1 MSQPIDG
8 AAVVTGA
15 AGGIGL
21 AICRRL
27 ATSGASIVA
36 VDKADRL
43 GETVAD
49 LESAGALVVGVQA
62 DLTTDDGIDA
72 ILAALDRPPGDLR
85 VVVNNAGITRDARL
99 VNMSA
104 EDFGSVLEV
113 NLGVAHRLIEQLRPR
128 LEHGAIVN
136 ISSRAYLG
144 NFGQFNYSMS
154 KGGLVGLTRA
164 LALAL
169 APSVRVNA
177 VAPGLIGTEMTM
189 AIPDDVREKM
199 VAAIP
204 LGRMGFPEEV
214 AETVAFLAS
223 DDSAYITGEVI
234 TVGGG
239 RSLSR

>member
-1 MSQPIDG
+1 MSGSIDG

-15 AGGIGL
+15 AGGIGR

-27 ATSGASIVA
+27 GAAGASIVA
-36 VDKADRL
+36 VDLADRL
-43 GETVAD
+43 AATVAE
-49 LESAGALVVGVQA
+49 LESVGIRVVPVQE
-62 DLTTDDGIDA
+62 DLTSERGPDA
-72 ILAALDRPPGDLR
+72 VLAALDGSGLSPR
-85 VVVNNAGITRDARL
+85 VIVNNAGITRDARL
-99 VNMSA
+99 VNMTSA
-104 EDFGSVLEV
+104 DFAEVLDV
-113 NLGVAHRLIEQLRPR
+113 NLGVAHRLVDR
-128 LEHGAIVN
+128 LLARMDRGAIVN

-154 KGGLVGLTRA
+154 KGALVGLTRA

-177 VAPGLIGTEMTM
+177 VAPGLIATEMTM
-189 AIPDDVREKM
+189 AIPEPVRDKM

-204 LGRMGFPEEV
+204 LGRMGLPEEV

-223 DDSAYITGEVI
+223 DDSAYITGEVL

-239 RSLSR
+239 RSLAL